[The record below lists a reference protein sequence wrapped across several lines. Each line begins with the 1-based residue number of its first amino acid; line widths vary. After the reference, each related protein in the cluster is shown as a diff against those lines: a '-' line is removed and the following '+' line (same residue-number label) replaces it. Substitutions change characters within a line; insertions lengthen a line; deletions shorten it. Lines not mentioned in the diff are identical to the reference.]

1 VKTNSLFIGLL
12 LFSAA
17 SIAGATTH
25 VVKSGDNLY
34 RIALNHGVTVSQLQ
48 NANPNVSAQTL
59 RVGQKLVIP
68 TGGQANVARETTAAP
83 VAKSSPAPAPA
94 PEPVNQVV
102 ASGSYEIK
110 AGDSLSKIAREQG
123 TTVAALQAA
132 NPNLNPNRMA
142 IGQKINLTG
151 SASSSNTN
159 TSAIAKAPTPE
170 PTPAPAAVASAPAP
184 KSKPAPEPA
193 PAPAPA
199 PKKEVIAAAET
210 KAPAPAKT
218 IETTPL
224 IKETTTQTIQNQP
237 AAPEP
242 TPVASSY
249 RLIKTTRELTLADVA
264 KEHQTTA
271 EKINALNGWTFSPQ
285 TLLAVDSELYVPAQ
299 P

>member
-1 VKTNSLFIGLL
+1 MKTNSLFIGLL

-48 NANPNVSAQTL
+48 NANPNVNAQSL

-68 TGGQANVARETTAAP
+68 TGGQANVARNTTAAP
-83 VAKSSPAPAPA
+83 VAKSSPAPAP
-94 PEPVNQVV
+94 EPVKQV
-102 ASGSYEIK
+102 ATSGSYEIK

-132 NPNLNPNRMA
+132 NPNLKPNRMA

-151 SASSSNTN
+151 SASSSNTD
-159 TSAIAKAPTPE
+159 TSAIAKAPAPE
-170 PTPAPAAVASAPAP
+170 PASVASAPAP
-184 KSKPAPEPA
+184 KSKPAPEPE
-193 PAPAPA
+193 PAPA

-237 AAPEP
+237 ADPEP

-264 KEHQTTA
+264 KEHQTTT

>member
-1 VKTNSLFIGLL
+1 MKTNSLFIGLL

-48 NANPNVSAQTL
+48 NANPNVNAQSL

-68 TGGQANVARETTAAP
+68 TGGQAKVADHTTAAP
-83 VAKSSPAPAPA
+83 VAKSTPAPASA
-94 PEPVNQVV
+94 PEPLNQVV

-159 TSAIAKAPTPE
+159 TSAIAKAPAPE
-170 PTPAPAAVASAPAP
+170 PAAVASAPAP
-184 KSKPAPEPA
+184 KSNPTPE

-210 KAPAPAKT
+210 KTPAAAKT

-237 AAPEP
+237 AAAEP

-264 KEHQTTA
+264 KEHQTTT